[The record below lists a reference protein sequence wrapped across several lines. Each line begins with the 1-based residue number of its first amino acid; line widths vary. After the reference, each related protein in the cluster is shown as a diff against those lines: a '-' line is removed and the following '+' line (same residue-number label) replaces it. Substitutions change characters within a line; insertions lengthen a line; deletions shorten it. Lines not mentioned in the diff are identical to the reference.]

1 MDYFLYKCKPIVYS
15 KTGRDGADTLTNIEK
30 LNFADVSAVDF
41 TLDNPMPVKD
51 VVTIADR
58 IGTKLIKVSDL
69 LANDRD
75 WQGDALHITTISDVQ
90 GGMIVGTYNATT
102 KEWTQTLTVNGEIQ
116 FIPDVTYTGVMS
128 FKYKIADVDGTPG
141 ATVIQVGT
149 SNAAEVRGQVFIKTP
164 DMPTNRLFTDE
175 WYLNDIGVL
184 PVWKDAYCQ
193 GYTGQGVRISGIQ
206 EYGCGKK
213 DVNVLVS

>member
-1 MDYFLYKCKPIVYS
+1 VY
-15 KTGRDGADTLTNIEK
+15 
-30 LNFADVSAVDF
+30 VSAVNI

-75 WQGDALHITTISDVQ
+75 WQGDALHITTISDLR
-90 GGMIVGTYNATT
+90 GGTIVGTYNATT
-102 KEWTQTLTVNGEIQ
+102 KEWTPTLTANGEVQ
-116 FIPDVTYTGVMS
+116 FTPDAAYTGVMS

-141 ATVIQVGT
+141 ATVIQIST
-149 SNAAEVRGQVFIKTP
+149 NNAAEARGQVFIKTP
-164 DMPTNRLFTDE
+164 DMPTDELLTDE

-184 PVWKDAYCQ
+184 PVWKDAYGQ
-193 GYTGQGVRISGIQ
+193 GYTGQGGIRRRNLDIG
-206 EYGCGKK
+206 ESCKK
-213 DVNVLVS
+213 GVIVLVA